1 MSAAFRLAPE
11 AIPSFNSDGSTMDL
25 AAPDQELVCFLEIA
39 TALSKIPR
47 FNGKNNGIALP
58 VAQHCVMGAQA
69 ILNEGG
75 TRMEAALFLLHD
87 AHEWAIGDQIRPV
100 QKLIDAV
107 GREYYGADRLIDA
120 IEICKAHWD
129 EAIYAAAGLPG
140 PEAWTKRQKTV
151 VKAMDDRMCRQEAI
165 ALFGQRAAL
174 HFPDLPTPKLTGAI
188 KPWPAGKAEEKFIA
202 SARTL
207 IGDDRVVDQANAAA
221 LRRAL

>member
-1 MSAAFRLAPE
+1 MTVALRLVE
-11 AIPSFNSDGSTMDL
+11 ETIPSFNSDGSVMDL
-25 AAPDQELVCFLEIA
+25 GAPDQELVCFLEIGN
-39 TALSKIPR
+39 ALSKIAR
-47 FNGKNNGIALP
+47 FNGKNAGIAFS

-87 AHEWAIGDQIRPV
+87 AHEWAIGDWIRPA

-107 GREYYGADRLIDA
+107 GREFYGVDRLIDA
-120 IEICKAHWD
+120 VEICKSHWD

-140 PEAWTKRQKTV
+140 PEAWTKRQKAV

-165 ALFGQRAAL
+165 ALFGPRAAAQ
-174 HFPDLPTPKLTGAI
+174 FPALATPRLTGAI
-188 KPWPAGKAEEKFIA
+188 KPWPAGKAEERFVA
-202 SARTL
+202 STRTL